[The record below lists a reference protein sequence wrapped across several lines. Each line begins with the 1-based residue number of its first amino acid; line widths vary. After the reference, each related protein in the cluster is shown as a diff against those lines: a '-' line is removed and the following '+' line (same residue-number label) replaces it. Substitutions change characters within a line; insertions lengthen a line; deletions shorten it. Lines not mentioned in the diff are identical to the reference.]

1 MQQAVPEL
9 NNVEGKPIA
18 NKPENVRSLARGLQ
32 ILRYLNI
39 SGGARVLEIAK
50 ALVLPRPTVYRL
62 LHTLEEEGY
71 VLFSATDARARVTP
85 LTATLGENALGR
97 SQLCQVAGP
106 IMTEFTKCHSWPV
119 DLSIYNDLHM
129 IVQETTH
136 GRSPLSIDTG
146 MAGFLLPML
155 RSSAGRA
162 YLAYCSDNQKNIILD
177 LLSREGHPKD
187 KYFLLPR
194 WRRETLT
201 VYTSQGFAT
210 RGPNT
215 FRPKT
220 SSIAVPICTC
230 DNTILGCLSIIWITK
245 AMTMDEAA
253 QQYSKLLTQAASE
266 IAAKLES
273 G

>member
-1 MQQAVPEL
+1 MAE
-9 NNVEGKPIA
+9 KPD
-18 NKPENVRSLARGLQ
+18 KVRSLARGLQ

-50 ALVLPRPTVYRL
+50 ALALPRPTVYRL

-85 LTATLGENALGR
+85 LAATLGENALGR
-97 SQLCQVAGP
+97 SQLCHVAGP
-106 IMTEFTKCHSWPV
+106 IIAEFTKLHSWPV

-129 IVQETTH
+129 VVQETTH

-146 MAGFLLPML
+146 MAGFSLPML

-162 YLAYCSDNQKNIILD
+162 YLAFCSDNQKHIIFD

-187 KYFLLPR
+187 KYFLRPR
-194 WRRETLT
+194 WRVDTLQL
-201 VYTSQGFAT
+201 YANQGFAT

-220 SSIAVPICTC
+220 SSIAVPIRTR
-230 DNTILGCLSIIWITK
+230 NGTILGCLSIIWITK
-245 AMTMDEAA
+245 AMTIDEAA
-253 QQYSKLLTQAASE
+253 EKYSKLLTDAASE
-266 IAAKLES
+266 VISNLES
-273 G
+273 A